1 LHLARPIRLC
11 LVKAADHLFGKI
23 TMKPTHVLATIL
35 ATGFGIL
42 WCFMIWSSGQ
52 WPKTTLQG
60 EGSGSFYEE
69 KKRRADAQAFAREAF
84 NDTPPPLQRETF
96 NNTPPPIQSE
106 DFMREA
112 ANKSPVPVN
121 DATSVSGS
129 SWEDQLGKRIDHWV
143 RVIKSIGH
151 RTRGAA
157 TDVYFTLTYIS
168 VRNPSG
174 ITGVSA
180 GTRVVCVKDEGPVL
194 LVKAGNLEFEVRRQ
208 YLTDDLDVAR
218 LAVRDDAEAQQ
229 EVASIIAK
237 QERAIDQQGDKRKL
251 QPSGQ
256 H

>member
-1 LHLARPIRLC
+1 MKLTHLMGI
-11 LVKAADHLFGKI
+11 
-23 TMKPTHVLATIL
+23 IL
-35 ATGFGIL
+35 ATGFGIF
-42 WCFMIWSSGQ
+42 WCFMIWSAGQ

-84 NDTPPPLQRETF
+84 NDTPPP
-96 NNTPPPIQSE
+96 IQSE

-129 SWEDQLGKRIDHWV
+129 SWEDRLGKRIDHWV

-174 ITGVSA
+174 VTGVSA

-237 QERAIDQQGDKRKL
+237 QQRAIDQRGERRKL

>member
-1 LHLARPIRLC
+1 
-11 LVKAADHLFGKI
+11 
-23 TMKPTHVLATIL
+23 MKPTHVLAIIL
-35 ATGFGIL
+35 ATGFGIF
-42 WCFMIWSSGQ
+42 WSFMIWSAGQ

-60 EGSGSFYEE
+60 EGNETFYVE

-84 NDTPPPLQRETF
+84 NDTPASLQSEELMRKAG
-96 NNTPPPIQSE
+96 NTPPPIQSE
-106 DFMREA
+106 DFMREE

-129 SWEDQLGKRIDHWV
+129 SWEDRLGRRIDHWV

-157 TDVYFTLTYIS
+157 TNVYFTLTYIS

-174 ITGVSA
+174 ITGVNA
-180 GTRVVCVKDEGPVL
+180 GTQVVCVKDEGPVL

-229 EVASIIAK
+229 EVASIIA
-237 QERAIDQQGDKRKL
+237 QQQQAIDQRNDRNKVQS
-251 QPSGQ
+251 PGQ